1 MGRMYTICDG
11 GLVNPPARLPG
22 VARSDILGFACC
34 NELYEQLTV
43 VQGFRA
49 LRSIGY
55 DAVEVAP

>member
-1 MGRMYTICDG
+1 
-11 GLVNPPARLPG
+11 